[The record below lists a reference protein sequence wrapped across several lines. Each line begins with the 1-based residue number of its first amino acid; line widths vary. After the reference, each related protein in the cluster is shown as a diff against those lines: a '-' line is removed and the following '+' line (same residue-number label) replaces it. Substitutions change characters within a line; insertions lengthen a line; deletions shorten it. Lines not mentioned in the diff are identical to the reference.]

1 MNVPEPWRQS
11 GLRFTLGPWLDD
23 KALKQVP
30 ELVLD
35 AQRALS

>member
-35 AQRALS
+35 AQRSLS